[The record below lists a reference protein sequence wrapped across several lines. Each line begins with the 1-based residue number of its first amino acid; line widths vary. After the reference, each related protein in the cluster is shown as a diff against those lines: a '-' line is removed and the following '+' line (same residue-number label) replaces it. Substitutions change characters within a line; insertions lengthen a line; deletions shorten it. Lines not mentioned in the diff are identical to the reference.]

1 MDHRQILH
9 HFMYGV
15 YRPKALE
22 LTDLHGQWRPAS
34 IVTLGSHSISKGI
47 QGRNSKQESWVE
59 AMGECCLLAPH
70 CLPPLTGPRSRGW
83 GESTAHKDLGS
94 SPPTTDQEN
103 APQVTLHTSLTEV
116 LLCRGSLFSDDSSL
130 SHVDKQLTN
139 TETSSLSLVW
149 SKVLPSGPEL
159 AKPSKFES
167 PKWDTHLFCAYVGQ
181 SGHCNFKDHLSAVLL
196 DS

>member
-15 YRPKALE
+15 YWPKALE
-22 LTDLHGQWRPAS
+22 LTDLHGQWRSAS
-34 IVTLGSHSISKGI
+34 IATLRSHSSSKRI

-70 CLPPLTGPRSRGW
+70 CLPPQTGPRSWGW

-94 SPPTTDQEN
+94 SPSNTDQEN

-116 LLCRGSLFSDDSSL
+116 LLCQGSLFLDDSSL
-130 SHVDKQLTN
+130 SHMDKQLTN
-139 TETSSLSLVW
+139 TETSSLGLVV
-149 SKVLPSGPEL
+149 KG
-159 AKPSKFES
+159 S
-167 PKWDTHLFCAYVGQ
+167 PFRPWTCKAF
-181 SGHCNFKDHLSAVLL
+181 
-196 DS
+196 